1 MININF
7 DPRKPYKA
15 VVYARMSDPRQ
26 NARSPDQQIAEI
38 NRRIE
43 ALGYPWTVVRIYRD
57 DGVSGRLVQKRKA
70 FRKMLGD
77 LKTGAVEAD
86 LILVDTFQR
95 FGRAKELAAIRDD
108 LQDLHGVILL
118 TANSNFADP
127 NTPQGHRA
135 GTRRQLRGVRR
146 KPSQIAQYR
155 AQKKGHSKSQ
165 AMARRISP
173 LRFSAEY
180 SI

>member
-7 DPRKPYKA
+7 DPRQPYKA
-15 VVYARMSDPRQ
+15 VIYARMSDPRQ

-43 ALGYPWTVVRIYRD
+43 ALGYPWTIVRIYRD

-127 NTPQGHRA
+127 NTPQGRA
-135 GTRRQLRGVRR
+135 LGLVDNFVASEENRVKSHNIGRR
-146 KPSQIAQYR
+146 
-155 AQKKGHSKSQ
+155 KKGHSKSK

-173 LRFSAEY
+173 LRFSARDG
-180 SI
+180 I